1 VGRKIYLLGCV
12 TKGSLA
18 QRNENRGKNVSP
30 ENLLPDKPQEMER
43 EMGALATFVGEHV
56 DKDSFN
62 TLFRI

>member
-1 VGRKIYLLGCV
+1 M

-18 QRNENRGKNVSP
+18 QRNEKREKNVSP
-30 ENLLPDKPQEMER
+30 ESLLPDKPQEMER